1 MATSPKPLASNNLKV
16 DVYHFVPSRFDDLA
30 ILARDLAS
38 SIFMPTIPLT
48 RSKHLLPF
56 ASFMG
61 KAGEPVGQLLQ
72 KAKLP
77 SHCLDDPETL
87 IPSDAAFHFRQLAAQ
102 TAGLPNIAIDA
113 TQSLEISDLGDFG
126 RVLLRAPTLYKL
138 LTKFRRLT
146 STQTTMAVIELHQHG
161 TGNVSLCHHFEYA
174 SEFELWHND
183 LYILQWTIKLVRL
196 VVPDWSPSVLWV
208 GSSYTDERETAVE
221 AMGIPQARF
230 GHNCT
235 GFAVPSSMLAL
246 PLYKTSTNPRDQ
258 SISDEVLRST
268 SPEQTYS
275 GALRQVIGSY
285 AGDRWLGI
293 EQAAEVV
300 GTSVRTMQRRLS
312 AEDTSYSNVLEGTRS
327 EAAANLLENTDAT
340 LAEIALQ
347 LGYKRQGNFTRA
359 FRRWAGVSPNAFRQ
373 QRRAR

>member
-1 MATSPKPLASNNLKV
+1 
-16 DVYHFVPSRFDDLA
+16 
-30 ILARDLAS
+30 
-38 SIFMPTIPLT
+38 
-48 RSKHLLPF
+48 
-56 ASFMG
+56 
-61 KAGEPVGQLLQ
+61 
-72 KAKLP
+72 
-77 SHCLDDPETL
+77 
-87 IPSDAAFHFRQLAAQ
+87 
-102 TAGLPNIAIDA
+102 
-113 TQSLEISDLGDFG
+113 
-126 RVLLRAPTLYKL
+126 
-138 LTKFRRLT
+138 
-146 STQTTMAVIELHQHG
+146 
-161 TGNVSLCHHFEYA
+161 
-174 SEFELWHND
+174 
-183 LYILQWTIKLVRL
+183 
-196 VVPDWSPSVLWV
+196 
-208 GSSYTDERETAVE
+208 
-221 AMGIPQARF
+221 
-230 GHNCT
+230 
-235 GFAVPSSMLAL
+235 MLAL

-327 EAAANLLENTDAT
+327 EGAANLLENTDAT